1 MGMNTRYVKEYF
13 YKKKIRSMFVWNLEI
28 IAAIL
33 LAAAFSWFF
42 CRSVVVQE
50 GSMEPTL
57 VPGERVLMDSA
68 WYRLSSPKRG
78 DIIAFRTSEDK
89 KASIHIKRV
98 IALPGETVQI
108 KDGQILINGEV
119 YNEKD
124 EYLGHKDWASSNE
137 AKSEDG
143 KWGLYELNFSTTD
156 YEGFAYATVGVGLY
170 LASGTV
176 KASSIKISQNNEMM
190 WTRSFSKDFD
200 LKDPTEV
207 ASVAGVDYN
216 NEGVVWEVIRPEQD
230 LTGYKNLCAEE
241 GVEIK
246 IVGGANEGATDD
258 PNVVT
263 GQYSGCLNDGV
274 LGVTEFV
281 PEWFGFN
288 TPCYIPNATLDDQTG
303 ILGKILVDLGEEKD
317 FNRIRLH
324 YWGPFDH
331 TGGIGDA
338 KLMRAFYSNDG
349 ENWTEFADLIPD
361 NEIGFGWG
369 DSDVRDSVTA
379 RYVLVDY
386 LYSSGWGMVS
396 EIEVLSPEAIP
407 DDSSAPAEESKP
419 ADESKGGTTEP
430 TSDSGFIALAL
441 IASLAVAG
449 AVVIKK
455 SR

>member
-1 MGMNTRYVKEYF
+1 MKKLLSLLLVVSMILALGIVAGATDDTNNDPTTYLQINNEDAAGSAGINFLVNSEKVTAQGSYRIFANVCYENVVPSVSGGLAYVNIYF
-13 YKKKIRSMFVWNLEI
+13 
-28 IAAIL
+28 
-33 LAAAFSWFF
+33 
-42 CRSVVVQE
+42 
-50 GSMEPTL
+50 
-57 VPGERVLMDSA
+57 
-68 WYRLSSPKRG
+68 
-78 DIIAFRTSEDK
+78 
-89 KASIHIKRV
+89 
-98 IALPGETVQI
+98 
-108 KDGQILINGEV
+108 

-190 WTRSFSKDFD
+190 WTRSFTKDFD

-303 ILGKILVDLGEEKD
+303 ILGKILVDLGEE
-317 FNRIRLH
+317 
-324 YWGPFDH
+324 
-331 TGGIGDA
+331 
-338 KLMRAFYSNDG
+338 
-349 ENWTEFADLIPD
+349 
-361 NEIGFGWG
+361 
-369 DSDVRDSVTA
+369 
-379 RYVLVDY
+379 
-386 LYSSGWGMVS
+386 
-396 EIEVLSPEAIP
+396 
-407 DDSSAPAEESKP
+407 
-419 ADESKGGTTEP
+419 
-430 TSDSGFIALAL
+430 
-441 IASLAVAG
+441 
-449 AVVIKK
+449 
-455 SR
+455 

>member
-1 MGMNTRYVKEYF
+1 MKEFQEEIMKKLLSLLLVVSMILALGIVAGATDDTNNDPTTYLQINNEDAAGSAGINFLVNSEKVTAQGSYRIFANVCYENVVPSVSGGLAYVNIYF
-13 YKKKIRSMFVWNLEI
+13 
-28 IAAIL
+28 
-33 LAAAFSWFF
+33 
-42 CRSVVVQE
+42 
-50 GSMEPTL
+50 
-57 VPGERVLMDSA
+57 
-68 WYRLSSPKRG
+68 
-78 DIIAFRTSEDK
+78 
-89 KASIHIKRV
+89 
-98 IALPGETVQI
+98 
-108 KDGQILINGEV
+108 

-338 KLMRAFYSNDG
+338 KLMRAYYSNDG

-407 DDSSAPAEESKP
+407 DEPSAPAEESKP

>member
-1 MGMNTRYVKEYF
+1 MLF
-13 YKKKIRSMFVWNLEI
+13 RS
-28 IAAIL
+28 
-33 LAAAFSWFF
+33 
-42 CRSVVVQE
+42 
-50 GSMEPTL
+50 
-57 VPGERVLMDSA
+57 
-68 WYRLSSPKRG
+68 
-78 DIIAFRTSEDK
+78 
-89 KASIHIKRV
+89 
-98 IALPGETVQI
+98 
-108 KDGQILINGEV
+108 
-119 YNEKD
+119 
-124 EYLGHKDWASSNE
+124 
-137 AKSEDG
+137 
-143 KWGLYELNFSTTD
+143 
-156 YEGFAYATVGVGLY
+156 
-170 LASGTV
+170 
-176 KASSIKISQNNEMM
+176 
-190 WTRSFSKDFD
+190 
-200 LKDPTEV
+200 
-207 ASVAGVDYN
+207 
-216 NEGVVWEVIRPEQD
+216 D